1 MNKQNNSIRLKH
13 IYDAILEIENYT
25 KNIELEQFITNS
37 MIFNATV
44 RQLEFIGEVAKKLSE
59 DFILEN
65 NQIPWQKMIGLR
77 NILIHNYFGVDDIMV
92 WNIIKIN
99 IPTLKNEIEKIT
111 QIN

>member
-65 NQIPWQKMIGLR
+65 NQIPW
-77 NILIHNYFGVDDIMV
+77 
-92 WNIIKIN
+92 
-99 IPTLKNEIEKIT
+99 
-111 QIN
+111 